1 MIKELARED
10 FKFYTTLRVRYA
22 EVDLQG
28 IVFNANYLTY
38 IDTAITEYFRALG
51 YTYLDFVKKY
61 SMDFHVIRSI
71 IEYKSPAHF
80 DDELEI
86 CLKPEYEGVKI
97 FWKFS
102 IFNKNKLICHGEI
115 VYAGVDTETK
125 KLKKI
130 DTSVVSTLQLIEN

>member
-1 MIKELARED
+1 MIKALAKED

-38 IDTAITEYFRALG
+38 IDTAITEYFRAIG
-51 YTYLDFVKKY
+51 YTYLDFVKKH
-61 SMDFHVIRSI
+61 SMDFHVIRSVV
-71 IEYKSPAHF
+71 EYKAPAHF

-86 CLKPEYEGVKI
+86 CLRPEYEGVKI
-97 FWKFS
+97 FWKFA
-102 IFNKNKLICHGEI
+102 IFRGNEILTFGEV
-115 VYAGVDTETK
+115 VYASFDLETK

-130 DTSVVSTLQLIEN
+130 DSNVVTTLQLTEN